1 MLPFTIEGSAGRLF
15 ALYRPPAAGRAHAGD
30 VLFVPPFAEE
40 MNRSR
45 RMATVLAARLA
56 EQGIGFLVIDLFG
69 TGDSEGEFAGAR
81 LSIWRDDL
89 IRAYDWLAARGAP
102 MVGLV
107 ALRFGAPL
115 AFELAA
121 ARAVSRIVLWQPV
134 ASGEQMLTQFLRIRQ
149 AAGLTSGAGET
160 TASMRAS
167 LVAGATLE
175 VAGYDIAPS
184 LAVELDALRLD
195 PAMVSNGVLLH
206 WFELVAEEGRPIP
219 PGSARMIEAL
229 RARIPALDARPIV
242 GDAFWTLLETTVA
255 PALIDATGR
264 AFA

>member
-1 MLPFTIEGSAGRLF
+1 LLPFTIEGSAGRLF
-15 ALYRPPAAGRAHAGD
+15 ALYRPPAAGRAHVGD

-56 EQGIGFLVIDLFG
+56 EQGFGFLVVDLFG
-69 TGDSEGEFAGAR
+69 TGDSDGEFAAAR

-89 IRAYDWLAARGAP
+89 IRAYDWLAAHGTPAI
-102 MVGLV
+102 GLV

-115 AFELAA
+115 ALELAA
-121 ARAVSRIVLWQPV
+121 ACAVSRIVLWQPV
-134 ASGEQMLTQFLRIRQ
+134 ASGEQMLSQFLRIRQ
-149 AAGLTSGAGET
+149 AAGLTAGTGET

-167 LVAGATLE
+167 MSAGATLE

-184 LAVELDALRLD
+184 LAAELDALRLD
-195 PAMVSNGVLLH
+195 PATAPNGVPLH

-219 PGSARMIEAL
+219 PGSARTIEVL
-229 RARIPALDARPIV
+229 RARIPTLDARPIV